1 MSELWQRIRQAR
13 KFADLTQLDLSKA
26 CGVSRGAVAQ
36 WESAELE
43 HRTKPTTDH
52 LISIAKTTKVPL
64 EWLMNDA
71 SDPNAIWRLTGEFGG
86 EPVHA
91 PVHSPVHAPVHD
103 VLPDMRQN
111 GHLFVFAQTPE
122 QIAAKLAQIA
132 AEPPETQAHL
142 VIIGASATVHTVA
155 TPADALSAVVQVL
168 TKAP

>member
-1 MSELWQRIRQAR
+1 
-13 KFADLTQLDLSKA
+13 
-26 CGVSRGAVAQ
+26 
-36 WESAELE
+36 
-43 HRTKPTTDH
+43 
-52 LISIAKTTKVPL
+52 
-64 EWLMNDA
+64 MNDA
-71 SDPNAIWRLTGEFGG
+71 SDPNEVWRLTGEFGDLG
-86 EPVHA
+86 KA
-91 PVHSPVHAPVHD
+91 PVSQIQQPD